1 MKGDAGSE
9 CFGVGSSRGTQ
20 VNDQTE
26 SLLSVYLL
34 TQQRLRAALGG
45 GDASLRQ
52 AMLGDRAYLAQAEI
66 DRPDLTRALSLAVD
80 ELLAG
85 AAARQAPQSG
95 HAAVL
100 LLRQLAA
107 PADRIHK
114 PFHGNWYVPA
124 YTLHEAGHGPLGQ
137 FLIQIL
143 MGHSATDG
151 ARAGQILGAG
161 SPGTR
166 ICVAGPL
173 DAVRLRPLLAAIPA
187 LTQAFHRYRFGS
199 GLAEDAQLEAL
210 IRAADA
216 GMSDESG
223 APADGPEFAARLQQT
238 LCLRRHFFTPFASLA
253 GIHDLMDAAF
263 ARAISQ
269 NELAVFV
276 FHEGGPRR

>member
-1 MKGDAGSE
+1 M
-9 CFGVGSSRGTQ
+9 
-20 VNDQTE
+20 NDQTE

-34 TQQRLRAALGG
+34 TEQRLRAALGG
-45 GDASLRQ
+45 GRNASLRQ

-80 ELLAG
+80 EFLAG
-85 AAARQAPQSG
+85 AAAPHAPQSG

-100 LLRQLAA
+100 LLRQIAA

-173 DAVRLRPLLAAIPA
+173 DAVRLRPLLAAIPP
-187 LTQAFHRYRFGS
+187 LTQAFHRYCFGS

-223 APADGPEFAARLQQT
+223 APADGPEFEARLQQT
-238 LCLRRHFFTPFASLA
+238 LYLRRHFFAPFASLN
-253 GIHDLMDAAF
+253 GVHDLMDAAF
-263 ARAISQ
+263 ARAILR

-276 FHEGGPRR
+276 FHQGGPRR